1 MPADSRSFLKCT
13 IWLVNS
19 RDFRL
24 AYIETIYNTAAY
36 RFMLS
41 STDQGLSLYTGRCF
55 SILTA
60 ANPFSQQFSDL
71 ENAARN
77 EQLKLELET
86 LGFEFGWSYGEQAD
100 HSWREDGFV
109 IFDAPLE
116 VTLEL
121 ARKFEQNAILYG
133 EESKVA
139 LAWCDNEELEWFFA
153 RLELN

>member
-1 MPADSRSFLKCT
+1 M
-13 IWLVNS
+13 NS

-24 AYIETIYNTAAY
+24 AYFETIYNTAAY

-41 STDQGLSLYTGRCF
+41 STDQGLEFYDGRRF

-60 ANPFSQQFSDL
+60 ANPFSQSFSDA

-77 EQLKLELET
+77 DNLKLELEK
-86 LGFEFGWSYGEQAD
+86 LGFEFDWSYGEQAD
-100 HSWREDGFV
+100 QTWREDGFV

-133 EESKVA
+133 IDSKVA
-139 LAWCDNEELEWFFA
+139 LAWCDNEELEWFFPQ
-153 RLELN
+153 LQLD

>member
-1 MPADSRSFLKCT
+1 
-13 IWLVNS
+13 
-19 RDFRL
+19 L
-24 AYIETIYNTAAY
+24 AYLETIYNTATY

-41 STDQGLSLYTGRCF
+41 STDQGLGLYDGRRF

-60 ANPFSQQFSDL
+60 ANPFSQQFSDA

-77 EQLKLELET
+77 NSLKLEIEE
-86 LGFEFGWSYGEQAD
+86 LGFEFDWSYGEQAD
-100 HSWREDGFV
+100 QSWREDGFV
-109 IFDAPLE
+109 IFDAPFE

-139 LAWCDNEELEWFFA
+139 LAWCDNEELEWFFPQ
-153 RLELN
+153 LQLD

>member
-1 MPADSRSFLKCT
+1 M
-13 IWLVNS
+13 NS

-24 AYIETIYNTAAY
+24 AYFETIYNTAAY

-41 STDQGLSLYTGRCF
+41 STDQGLEFYDGRRF
-55 SILTA
+55 SVLTA
-60 ANPFSQQFSDL
+60 ANPFSQSFSDA

-77 EQLKLELET
+77 DNLKLELEE
-86 LGFEFGWSYGEQAD
+86 LGFEFDWSYGEQAD
-100 HSWREDGFV
+100 QSWREDGFV

-133 EESKVA
+133 IDSKVA
-139 LAWCDNEELEWFFA
+139 LAWCDNEELEWFFPQ
-153 RLELN
+153 LQLD